1 MRKNVFAETMHD
13 TTFNLNVEIRFIQF
27 YFLTNQKIEHLTTIK
42 LNGKQKRV
50 CLSGLEYP
58 RKLIN
63 TST

>member
-1 MRKNVFAETMHD
+1 
-13 TTFNLNVEIRFIQF
+13 
-27 YFLTNQKIEHLTTIK
+27 

-63 TST
+63 TSTWQILEIPGVNIAS